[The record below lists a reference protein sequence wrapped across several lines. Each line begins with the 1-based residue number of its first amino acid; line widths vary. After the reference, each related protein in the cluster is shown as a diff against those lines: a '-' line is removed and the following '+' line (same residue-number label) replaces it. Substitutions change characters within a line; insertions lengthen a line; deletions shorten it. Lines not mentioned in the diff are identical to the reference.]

1 MDRKGASAIHSEH
14 NLLESNSNVKREM
27 EPSVARSN
35 SELSLTAAFPSH
47 SLFSNGLK
55 SRKQWAGHGGKE
67 SRTRVKVG
75 SLPIAGGP
83 YQS

>member
-1 MDRKGASAIHSEH
+1 MDRKG
-14 NLLESNSNVKREM
+14 LLPFIRSTICPESNSNVKREM
-27 EPSVARSN
+27 GILGGRSN
-35 SELSLTAAFPSH
+35 SELSSRRRSPPTP
-47 SLFSNGLK
+47 LFSNGLK